1 MPPWSLCFIAA
12 IHSRT
17 YRLEAPHYSLPN
29 LEDDDMFS
37 EIDIQDRR
45 EHKRYFVKNRV
56 FAVIRSE
63 NHKLKHIENMS
74 NGEIAFA
81 IIKSNPL
88 KMGEIIEISRNG
100 LSFNYIENEAKLA
113 DHRELDIVFAE
124 KDFHLSRLPFV
135 PVEDTALFDDGPF
148 NALSMK
154 RMAVQFEELTTQ
166 QKRKIEHLLNH
177 YTIGEVP
184 ESKC

>member
-1 MPPWSLCFIAA
+1 M
-12 IHSRT
+12 
-17 YRLEAPHYSLPN
+17 
-29 LEDDDMFS
+29 EDEDMIPMMDD
-37 EIDIQDRR
+37 QDRR

-56 FAVIRSE
+56 FAVVRSE
-63 NHKLKHIENMS
+63 NHKLKHIEKMS

-113 DHRELDIVFAE
+113 DNRELDIVFAE

-135 PVEDTALFDDGPF
+135 PVDDTALSDDEPF
-148 NALSMK
+148 NILSMK

-177 YTIGEVP
+177 YTTGEVSK
-184 ESKC
+184 SKC